1 MSERAARTWLSSHHD
16 VIPALQVLHRHALET
31 LEDQSKTVGDLAS
44 IIALDPG
51 MSVSLYH
58 EVNASLLHGRK
69 QRVGSVQAALSLL
82 GDSAIADLV
91 MQQVKL
97 GKTDKDVTKLC
108 EMLVRAYDPCISCS
122 VH

>member
-16 VIPALQVLHRHALET
+16 VIPALEVLHRQALET
-31 LEDQSKTVGDLAS
+31 LEDQSKTVGDLAA

-58 EVNASLLHGRK
+58 EVNARLLHGRK
-69 QRVGSVQAALSLL
+69 QRVESVQTALSLL

-91 MQQVKL
+91 MQ
-97 GKTDKDVTKLC
+97 
-108 EMLVRAYDPCISCS
+108 
-122 VH
+122 H